1 MATPLGWHAAE
12 LVGCCP
18 EARQN
23 AKGTQARTLSIT
35 IRNTNIERD
44 TTMSTAVDNLAMQI
58 RDMVSLAVEEENVT
72 ITEVPFILLTAAI
85 ATLSGVERAEETAAL
100 LSGIAKRSEKEGYD
114 AFEGHCRRQAQ

>member
-1 MATPLGWHAAE
+1 
-12 LVGCCP
+12 
-18 EARQN
+18 
-23 AKGTQARTLSIT
+23 
-35 IRNTNIERD
+35 
-44 TTMSTAVDNLAMQI
+44 MSTAVDNLAVRI

-72 ITEVPFILLTAAI
+72 LTDVAFTPAAI